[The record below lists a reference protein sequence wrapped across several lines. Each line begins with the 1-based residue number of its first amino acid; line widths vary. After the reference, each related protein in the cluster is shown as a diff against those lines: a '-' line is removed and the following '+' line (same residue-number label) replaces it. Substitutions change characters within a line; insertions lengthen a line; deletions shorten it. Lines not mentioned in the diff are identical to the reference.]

1 MRPRS
6 NINEWHAFTRI
17 WVGNVRH
24 LKHEPHYCRL
34 AVAMAAAD
42 SQRHDWDHYVELAI
56 KCKEHH
62 TEMEDARLQ
71 KRKAAAEARNW
82 TFTFTGYGWKVEE
95 PSLLIQ
101 EPTLAKALRGVE
113 EWGEGMRAHWAIEK
127 AARQALQ
134 AAKAIQRD
142 VQQILEGAHE

>member
-6 NINEWHAFTRI
+6 NINEWHTFTRI
-17 WVGNVRH
+17 WVENVRH

-42 SQRHDWDHYVELAI
+42 SQRHDWDHYVDLAI

-71 KRKAAAEARNW
+71 KRKAAAEGRGW
-82 TFTFTGYGWKVEE
+82 VFEFTGHGWVVTQ
-95 PSLLIQ
+95 PSLMIP
-101 EPTLAKALRGVE
+101 EPTLARALRGVE
-113 EWGEGMRAHWAIEK
+113 GWGDGTLAHWAEQHAAYQALR
-127 AARQALQ
+127 AAR
-134 AAKAIQRD
+134 AIQ
-142 VQQILEGAHE
+142 EGAHE